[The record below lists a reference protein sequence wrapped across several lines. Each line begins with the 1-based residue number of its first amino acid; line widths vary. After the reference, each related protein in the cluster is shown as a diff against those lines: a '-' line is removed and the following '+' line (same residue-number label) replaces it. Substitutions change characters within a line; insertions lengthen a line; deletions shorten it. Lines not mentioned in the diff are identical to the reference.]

1 MKKSYIDRYALYSAV
16 EVDIGNDIKLKG
28 WIIPKGNSYMLLPF
42 DDIWNTY
49 SFCASHVKDI
59 THLTNNVKIN
69 KLAKEIEES
78 ETGFISND
86 TRKVFGNNLLVKDLT
101 DEQTD
106 KICSYMFHTYG
117 EYKDGICQT
126 AMRDLCKHCPLSIE
140 TDDSE
145 FVCMS
150 SHLDEPITGDW
161 LKIIKENKDVTN

>member
-16 EVDIGNDIKLKG
+16 EVDFTDKFKLRG

-49 SFCASHVKDI
+49 SFCASHVRDI

-69 KLAKEIEES
+69 KLAKEIEAS
-78 ETGFISND
+78 ETGFITND
-86 TRKVFGNNLLVKDLT
+86 TRKIFGEDLLVKDLT

-126 AMRDLCKHCPLSIE
+126 PMKDLCKHCPLSIG
-140 TDDSE
+140 TGDGE

-150 SHLDEPITGDW
+150 YHLDESITGDL
-161 LKIIKENKDVTN
+161 LKVIKENKDVTN

>member
-16 EVDIGNDIKLKG
+16 EVDLGADIKLKG

-59 THLTNNVKIN
+59 THLTNGVKIN

-78 ETGFISND
+78 KISVITND
-86 TRKVFGNNLLVKDLT
+86 TIKIFGNELTVKDLT
-101 DEQTD
+101 DEQMD
-106 KICSYMFHTYG
+106 RICSYMFHTYG

-126 AMRDLCKHCPLSIE
+126 SMKDLCKHCPLAIR
-140 TDDSE
+140 TDDGE
-145 FVCMS
+145 FACMS
-150 SHLDEPITGDW
+150 CYLDRQINSDL